1 MSDKKYKVIV
11 SDRAKRM
18 FGTHIRFMA
27 QVNKDAAKTKKQE
40 LMEAMRECMIFDISQ
55 VQYAIVET
63 TGKINFYQKSRYR
76 NVENGDV
83 GIQVPNC
90 DPPCLLIKD
99 GEINYPGLRRWNGDE
114 AKLREI
120 IKSMKLDIKDIFL
133 LTDSTDK
140 GIYTVLKSN
149 DKYGT
154 KPICKAEDK

>member
-1 MSDKKYKVIV
+1 MPSAFCLAV
-11 SDRAKRM
+11 RA
-18 FGTHIRFMA
+18 TDW
-27 QVNKDAAKTKKQE
+27 Q
-40 LMEAMRECMIFDISQ
+40 DIC
-55 VQYAIVET
+55 
-63 TGKINFYQKSRYR
+63 F
-76 NVENGDV
+76 
-83 GIQVPNC
+83 
-90 DPPCLLIKD
+90 IKD